1 MRKLIAICALL
12 WALSAAAITPMDIAT
27 QLQNNPQIHGKFT
40 QLRYLRGMSEPLE
53 SSGSF
58 AISAE
63 QGLWWAPQE
72 PFVALLKVSPR
83 GVLQWQNG
91 RWKDM
96 TQQAGNTQVRLFL
109 SLLGGDW
116 EELEAGFTLQAEGD
130 IDGWTLTL
138 VPKYSTLQQ
147 VLTQIVVR
155 GDEIIREIEI
165 SETQGDR
172 SQLHF
177 NDVSRGLPED
187 PRMRP

>member
-1 MRKLIAICALL
+1 MRKLLAICSLL
-12 WALSAAAITPMDIAT
+12 WALGAAAITPKDIAV
-27 QLQNNPQIHGKFT
+27 QLQNNPQIHGDFT

-53 SSGSF
+53 SSGNF

-63 QGLWWAPQE
+63 QGLWWAPQK

-91 RWKDM
+91 RWQDM
-96 TQQAGNTQVRLFL
+96 SQQAGNTQVRLFL

-116 EELEAGFTLQAEGD
+116 DELESGFTLEAQGD

-138 VPKYSTLQQ
+138 IPKYSTLQQ
-147 VLTQIVVR
+147 VLEKIVVR
-155 GDEIIREIEI
+155 GDQIIREIDI
-165 SETQGDR
+165 SEAQGDR
-172 SQLHF
+172 SELHF
-177 NDVSRGLPED
+177 SDVTRGLPDD